1 MVKLFVMSIIRHIP
15 NALTSCNL
23 LLGAIGVYLAVNGR
37 PDLAAWCILLAA
49 LFDFFDGFA
58 ARALKAYSAIGQDL
72 DSLADL
78 ISFGLAPAA
87 VFSSLIH
94 FQLTGEWRSDF
105 FSLDKM
111 GQVLVLL
118 PFILTAFAAL
128 RLAKFNN
135 DTRQTESF
143 IGLTTT
149 ATGMFAVS
157 LVYML
162 YTANNEIL
170 HSTSPWMVLVLVVIF
185 SALMVSEIPMF
196 SLKFKNFGWKGNEHR
211 FVLMLISVVALIW
224 LGFGALAVIIPVY
237 VLYSILLM
245 MRKDVEVDKE

>member
-1 MVKLFVMSIIRHIP
+1 MSIIRHIP

-23 LLGAIGVYLAVNGR
+23 LLGAVGVYLAVNGR
-37 PDLAAWCILLAA
+37 PDLTALCILLAA
-49 LFDFFDGFA
+49 VFDFFDGFA
-58 ARALKAYSAIGQDL
+58 ARALKAYSAIGKDL

-94 FQLTGEWRSDF
+94 FQITGKWRSVF
-105 FSLDKM
+105 FSLDVM

-118 PFILTAFAAL
+118 PFILTVFAAL

-149 ATGMFAVS
+149 ATGMFTVS
-157 LVYML
+157 LVYILYSANDQML
-162 YTANNEIL
+162 N
-170 HSTSPWMVLVLVVIF
+170 STSPWMVLVLVAIF

-196 SLKFKNFGWKGNEHR
+196 SLKFKSFGWKGNEHR
-211 FVLMLISVVALIW
+211 YVLLLISVAALFW
-224 LGFGALAVIIPVY
+224 LRIGALSVIIPIY
-237 VLYSILLM
+237 VLYSVVLM
-245 MRKDVEVDKE
+245 WKKTTQSSS

>member
-1 MVKLFVMSIIRHIP
+1 MSIIRHIP

-23 LLGAIGVYLAVNGR
+23 LLGAVGVYLAVNGR
-37 PDLAAWCILLAA
+37 PDLTALCILLAA
-49 LFDFFDGFA
+49 VFDFFDGFA
-58 ARALKAYSAIGQDL
+58 ARALKAYSAIGKDL

-87 VFSSLIH
+87 VFSSVIQ

-118 PFILTAFAAL
+118 PFILTVFAAL

-135 DTRQTESF
+135 DSRQTESF

-149 ATGMFAVS
+149 ATGMFTVS
-157 LVYML
+157 LVYIL
-162 YTANNEIL
+162 YTANEEMLNGI
-170 HSTSPWMVLVLVVIF
+170 TPWMVLVLVVIL
-185 SALMVSEIPMF
+185 SALLVSEIPMF
-196 SLKFKNFGWKGNEHR
+196 SLKFKSFGWKGNEHR
-211 FVLMLISVVALIW
+211 YVLLLISVAALFW
-224 LGFGALAVIIPVY
+224 LRIGALAVIVPVY
-237 VLYSILLM
+237 VIYSILLM
-245 MRKDVEVDKE
+245 TRKNVEVE